1 MSKGETNQTHYDK
14 LMEIFA
20 GYNDVYNT
28 LYRLKTNDEE
38 KLNAIYKKIKQN
50 LIDSYQIQ
58 PDVIIND
65 ISKLSIYNNRYMKS
79 YLAIAKQIVDE
90 YHLNQV
96 NKINKVFNYL
106 FYKEYNIV
114 LNEKA
119 KKRFNEFEHSH
130 YSSDIHDQNTIY
142 RSIMDDDKISLIFFT
157 EREEFDKNQKLKSKL
172 YPYSYEG
179 ISLLELCCYHG
190 SADCFKFLITKFQ
203 SEITP
208 DCLRF
213 SFLSGNQDIMNECL
227 KVQKPDDVCM
237 KYAIISHN
245 IDFVTFLMNEHNIEI
260 DLKLCSIYN
269 NLQSFLVYL
278 DQTNDINACFV
289 YSPNFHLSSLLEYF
303 ISNGADIN
311 AKGKYGC
318 TPLHYA
324 ARYNSKETAEIFIS
338 NGADINAKGK
348 YGCTPLHW
356 AARDNSK
363 ETAEILISNGADIN
377 AKDKDEW
384 TPLHWAASANSKETA
399 EILISNGADINAK
412 DKDEATPLHWAARD
426 NSKET
431 AEILIS
437 NGADINAK
445 DKDEWTPLHY
455 AARDNSKETAEILIS
470 NGADINA
477 KDKDEWTLL
486 HYAASA
492 NSKETAEILIS
503 NGADINAK
511 GKYGCTPL
519 HYAASANSKETAEIL
534 ISNGADINA
543 KDVNECTPL
552 HYAASANSKETA
564 EILISNGADI
574 NAKDKDGRI

>member
-1 MSKGETNQTHYDK
+1 MLTKGETNQTHYDK

-20 GYNDVYNT
+20 GYNDVYNA

-38 KLNAIYKKIKQN
+38 KLNALYKKIRQN

-65 ISKLSIYNNRYMKS
+65 ISELSIYNNRYMKS

-96 NKINKVFNYL
+96 NKINMVFNYL

-114 LNEKA
+114 LNENGQKS
-119 KKRFNEFEHSH
+119 FNDFEDSH
-130 YSSDIHDQNTIY
+130 YSSDIHEQNTIY
-142 RSIMDDDKISLIFFT
+142 RSIMDDDKISLITFT
-157 EREEFDKNQKLKSKL
+157 EREGFDKNQELKSDL
-172 YPYSYEG
+172 YPYSAEG
-179 ISLLELCCYHG
+179 LSLLELCCYHG

-227 KVQKPDDVCM
+227 KVQKPDKICM

-260 DLKLCSIYN
+260 DLEMCSQYN

-303 ISNGADIN
+303 ISNDADIN
-311 AKGKYGC
+311 AKNEYEA
-318 TPLHYA
+318 TPLHWA
-324 ARYNSKETAEIFIS
+324 AIDGSKETAEILIS
-338 NGADINAKGK
+338 NGADINAKDK
-348 YGCTPLHW
+348 YGCTPLHD

-377 AKDKDEW
+377 AKDKYGC
-384 TPLHWAASANSKETA
+384 TPLH
-399 EILISNGADINAK
+399 D
-412 DKDEATPLHWAARD
+412 AARD

-445 DKDEWTPLHY
+445 DKYGCTPLHY

-477 KDKDEWTLL
+477 KDKYGCTPL
-486 HYAASA
+486 HDAASD

-511 GKYGCTPL
+511 TKYGYTPL
-519 HYAASANSKETAEIL
+519 HDAAS
-534 ISNGADINA
+534 D
-543 KDVNECTPL
+543 
-552 HYAASANSKETA
+552 NSKETA

-574 NAKDKDGRI
+574 NAKDKDGRT